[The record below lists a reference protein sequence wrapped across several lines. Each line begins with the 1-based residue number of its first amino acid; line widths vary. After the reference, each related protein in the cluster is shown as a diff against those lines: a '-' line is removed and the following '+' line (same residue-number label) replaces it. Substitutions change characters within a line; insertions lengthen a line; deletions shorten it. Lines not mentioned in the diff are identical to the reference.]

1 VSGVG
6 SPKTYRAGTHR
17 AVPPQETLRRALPF
31 APVMGI
37 TRIANVTGLDSVG
50 LPVVMVCRPNARS
63 VAVSQ
68 GKGLDL
74 QAAKASGLME
84 SIEAYHA
91 ETITSPLRL
100 CTYEELRYTNQVVD
114 IGRLPMQSTGT
125 FSPNSKILWCE
136 GQDLRN
142 DQAVFVPYETVHT
155 DYTWP
160 LPTGS
165 GCFVCSSNGL
175 ASGNHLSEAISH
187 AICEVVER
195 DSSTLWRCLD
205 TETQESTGLDLET
218 VDDTT
223 CLQVIEKIEQAGMAV
238 AVWET
243 TSDVGIAS
251 FNCVI
256 YRREDDPARR
266 IPPAAGDGCHPS
278 RSVALLRA
286 LTESAQSRLTRIA
299 GSRDDL
305 GRDSYSDER
314 YDAAFHLMHG
324 RLGARGT
331 RSFRDAPDWNCDTF
345 EGDVDWELDRLRR
358 VGIKQVIAID
368 LTKDFF
374 KIPVVRVVIPGL
386 EGPHG
391 LPGYVPGERA
401 RALLSRNL

>member
-1 VSGVG
+1 VG
-6 SPKTYRAGTHR
+6 AAKTYRAGTHR
-17 AVPPQETLRRALPF
+17 TVPPQETLRRALPF

-37 TRIANVTGLDSVG
+37 TRIANVTGLDCVG

-100 CTYEELRYTNQVVD
+100 CTYEELRYTHHVVD
-114 IGRLPMQSTGT
+114 IGRLPMPSTGT
-125 FSPNSKILWCE
+125 FSPYSKILWCE
-136 GQDLRN
+136 GNDLLE
-142 DQAVFVPYETVHT
+142 DESVFVPYETVHT
-155 DYTWP
+155 DYTLP

-175 ASGNHLSEAISH
+175 ASGNHISEAISH
-187 AICEVVER
+187 GICEVVER
-195 DSSTLWRCLD
+195 DSLALWRFLD
-205 TETQESTGLDLET
+205 PEAREATGLDLAT
-218 VDDTT
+218 VDDAA
-223 CLQVIEKIEQAGMAV
+223 CRRVIDKIEQAGMTV

-251 FNCVI
+251 FSSVI
-256 YRREDDPARR
+256 YPHEDDPARR
-266 IPPAAGDGCHPS
+266 LPPAAGAGCHPA
-278 RSVALLRA
+278 RSIALLRA

-305 GRDSYSDER
+305 GRDSYADQR
-314 YDAAFHLMHG
+314 YDAAFDLVYG
-324 RLGARGT
+324 QLGARGA
-331 RSFRDAPDWNCDTF
+331 RSFRDAPDWDCETF
-345 EGDVDWELDRLRR
+345 EGDVDWELDRLRKA
-358 VGIKQVIAID
+358 GINQVIAID

-386 EGPHG
+386 EGPQG
-391 LPGYVPGERA
+391 VPGYVPGERA
-401 RALLSRNL
+401 RAVVSSNS